1 LKPYWLRGWRRW
13 FPRVEEGGR
22 ERERERELRWE
33 EVRNVG
39 PK

>member
-22 ERERERELRWE
+22 ERERELRWE